1 MTLESNDTIPD
12 EINEVMTTQ
21 ITLYM
26 VQSSIGDT
34 VYGPFISCSD
44 ALAFAEPADGSVFEC
59 AMRPIDIKRVW

>member
-1 MTLESNDTIPD
+1 
-12 EINEVMTTQ
+12 MTTQ
-21 ITLYM
+21 ITLIYM